1 MNRSPTDTPR
11 HRVEPGRN
19 EYAGPLHQPAC
30 YEKDDQERQSP
41 LNLQLWRLL
50 DWRFLLPVLEPRSI
64 GYAGAIGEDTEA
76 ALRLLNAQASHISRC
91 GEDAMG
97 RSFHIVLVSSPD
109 RQLLKAAAAAVE
121 PGGWICVQ
129 ARRSLPTR
137 SRPATLEGIGR
148 ALARQGFREVKIHWH
163 APSLTRPSRIVDV
176 ASPTAIRNT
185 LSRHSTVRF
194 GRVRALIGGLALSLG
209 LFGAVIPE
217 GTVTGF
223 RPETGDAP

>member
-1 MNRSPTDTPR
+1 M
-11 HRVEPGRN
+11 
-19 EYAGPLHQPAC
+19 PL
-30 YEKDDQERQSP
+30 D
-41 LNLQLWRLL
+41 LQLWRLL

-76 ALRLLNAQASHISRC
+76 ALRLLNAQASHLPAC
-91 GEDAMG
+91 GEGAPA
-97 RSFHIVLVSSPD
+97 RNFHVVLVSSPN

-129 ARRSLPTR
+129 ARRALPAR
-137 SRPATLEGIGR
+137 SRPATLEGLGR
-148 ALARQGFREVKIHWH
+148 VLAREGFREVKIHWH
-163 APSLTRPSRIVDV
+163 ASSLTRPSRIVDI
-176 ASPTAIRNT
+176 SSGTAVRDT
-185 LSRHSTVRF
+185 LSRHATVRF

-223 RPETGDAP
+223 RPATGDTP